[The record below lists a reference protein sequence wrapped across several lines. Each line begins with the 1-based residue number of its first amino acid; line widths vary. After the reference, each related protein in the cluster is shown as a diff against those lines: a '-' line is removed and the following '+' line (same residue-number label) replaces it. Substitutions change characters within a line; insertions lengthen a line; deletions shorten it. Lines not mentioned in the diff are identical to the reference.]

1 VAFRKTPWIPG
12 FSESYRGRIRT
23 HGCIGQLAPLLMV
36 LLAGCSEPANQ
47 ATAPTS
53 GDSGVSGNPTQTYGG
68 STGNG
73 GLPSAGRTALS
84 SGGTGG
90 SIKASGGKPGTG
102 AGGVTGGSFAGAS
115 GAKSAAGAGPSAG
128 GTSGGNPG
136 GSCPLVKVNKY
147 PFGCKLAWGTND
159 PGGSLAS
166 YSDLQFM
173 SKWVPAD
180 VRQDGTI
187 PSCDGCNWISSQVAS
202 TNLIPVY
209 YAYFIGFFGHAN
221 GLPDQNVNPNGP
233 NLASDG
239 ANLIR
244 NNRSII
250 VDMYA
255 SYAKSTYQVWKSKPL
270 VWLLEGD
277 FIQYGDTGQKNPLS
291 YVELAQIT
299 GDITCAIKTN
309 MPNAVVAINH
319 TTWNGNDE
327 TKDFWGA
334 MKTAGVA
341 YDMVWTTGVANKNG
355 FMEDARTPDYYNYAT
370 ATYAY
375 VHQLTGLPILVDT
388 SFGLSAAGNSWSTS
402 DAATLN
408 QRIAEGVIAV
418 NVGELGGQA
427 SQYQSAVKTL
437 APKLNAVCSNP

>member
-1 VAFRKTPWIPG
+1 MAFRKMPLIAG
-12 FSESYRGRIRT
+12 FSKFYRGRTRT
-23 HGCIGQLAPLLMV
+23 YGRMGQLGPLLLA
-36 LLAGCSEPANQ
+36 LLTGCSDPANQ
-47 ATAPTS
+47 ATEPTS
-53 GDSGVSGNPTQTYGG
+53 GDSGVSGNQTQTYGG
-68 STGNG
+68 STGTG
-73 GLPSAGRTALS
+73 GLPAAGS
-84 SGGTGG
+84 SGTGG
-90 SIKASGGKPGTG
+90 SIAAGAGKSGTGSGGNAGGSYAG
-102 AGGVTGGSFAGAS
+102 AG
-115 GAKSAAGAGPSAG
+115 GAKSAGGAGPSAG

-136 GSCPLVKVNKY
+136 GSCPSVKLNKY

-166 YSDLQFM
+166 YGDLQFM
-173 SKWVPAD
+173 SKWVPTD
-180 VRQDGTI
+180 VKQDGTI

-221 GLPDQNVNPNGP
+221 GLPDQNVNPSGP

-244 NNRSII
+244 NNRSKI
-250 VDMYA
+250 VNMYA

-277 FIQYGDTGQKNPLS
+277 FIQYGDTGQKSPLS

-299 GDITCAIKTN
+299 GEITCAIKQN

-319 TTWNGNDE
+319 TTWNGDDE
-327 TKDFWGA
+327 TRDFWGA
-334 MKTAGVA
+334 MKLAGVA

-355 FMEDARTPDYYNYAT
+355 FMEDARTPDYYNYAS

-388 SFGLSAAGNSWSTS
+388 SFGLSAAGDSWSTS
-402 DAATLN
+402 NAATLN
-408 QRIAEGVIAV
+408 QRIAEGVIAI
-418 NVGELGGQA
+418 NVGELNGKA
-427 SQYQSAVKTL
+427 SQYQTAVRAL
-437 APKLNAVCSNP
+437 APQLNAVCPNP